1 MVRLSIEHDD
11 AGSPRVRGL
20 VPGETYLLLSTVAH
34 GVGASGLGLDRGQ
47 PGDVRVVEV
56 RRAGRRVL
64 LVARDKHHGASGPD
78 EAGRAAGRDAFVESV
93 LWSGTL
99 PSGPPGSGGDRADD
113 QAHDHADDLPV
124 DAEAL
129 ATLDLVG
136 AARRLRDANQGD
148 LRLDAARSALVAAD
162 ATPDGVELT
171 AVLTFAGGVTGA
183 QLAEVAPD
191 PGAVTITQRVSLLR
205 APDGFRP
212 RPFHPAAGGYG
223 KGSADHAAGIGES
236 VEVLRQPRFRVGGE
250 HDGGAAPIT
259 FQVDAGIPEPV
270 RSAVVEGASW
280 WAEGFDRA
288 GLPGAYAV
296 RVADADVDPFAAR
309 TSFVWWVHRTGRGW
323 SQGAAITDPRTGE
336 ILRGQVRL
344 GSQRVHQLT
353 LLAEALLAP
362 YGRPD
367 EAERLARVEAFVL
380 ARIRQLA
387 AHEVGHALGFMHNY
401 ASHRHAHPSVMDY
414 PHPRVRLDGDGEVDL
429 SDAYPVG
436 LGPWDVFA
444 VRHAYGAGDADELA
458 RLRAEVAATLAPDGP
473 AYLTDADGHDPHAAS
488 PDAVPWV
495 QRGQDPL
502 ALLGEALDVRRAA
515 LAAFG
520 PGVAP
525 PGLQAGALEERFVP
539 LHLFHRYETTAVA
552 RLLGGERYGYALAGE
567 DPRVDVVP
575 AARQRAA
582 LDALLTLLDDDVL
595 AVPEHVVRLL
605 VPPAI
610 RSTRGPGHLAPR
622 RGLLF
627 DPAQASGVAASLV
640 AGALLDPAR
649 LNRLAWQHD
658 ADPAVPAPAEV
669 VERTLRVAWSSDGP
683 PSATRSAAGWAAVQ
697 HVARTLR
704 EGGLHPWTAAEVA
717 DAARRAGAEQS
728 ARGPQGAA
736 AARALA
742 EPHGVEA
749 PPGLPLGV
757 PL

>member
-1 MVRLSIEHDD
+1 MGGLTLDHVDG
-11 AGSPRVRGL
+11 APRVAGL
-20 VPGETYLLLSTVAH
+20 VPGEPYLLLSTVAH
-34 GVGASGLGLDRGQ
+34 GLGADGVGLDRGR
-47 PGDVRVVEV
+47 PGDVRLVEV

-64 LVARDKHHGASGPD
+64 LVARDKHHGASGPGA
-78 EAGRAAGRDAFVESV
+78 AGRAAGDESFAETV
-93 LWSGTL
+93 LWA
-99 PSGPPGSGGDRADD
+99 GDARADRGALD
-113 QAHDHADDLPV
+113 V
-124 DAEAL
+124 DAAAV

-136 AARRLRDANQGD
+136 AARRLGDAGQGD
-148 LRLDAARSALVAAD
+148 LRPDPARSGLVDAR

-171 AVLTFAGGVTGA
+171 AVLTLAGDVRGDRLA
-183 QLAEVAPD
+183 QVVPD
-191 PGAVTITQRVSLLR
+191 PGAVTLTQRVSLLPAPRGFVPR
-205 APDGFRP
+205 A
-212 RPFHPAAGGYG
+212 FHPAAGGYG
-223 KGSADHAAGIGES
+223 KGGDDHAAGIGEG
-236 VEVLRQPRFRVGGE
+236 VEVLRQPRFRVGPG
-250 HDGGAAPIT
+250 HGDGPAPVT
-259 FQVDAGIPEPV
+259 FWVDAGVPEPV
-270 RSAVVEGASW
+270 RTAVVEGASW
-280 WAEGFDRA
+280 WAEGFERA

-296 RVADADVDPFAAR
+296 RVADADVDPFGAR

-323 SQGAAITDPRTGE
+323 SQGAAVTDPRTGE

-353 LLAEALLAP
+353 LLAEALLTP

-367 EAERLARVEAFVL
+367 EADRLARVEAFVL

-414 PHPRVRLDGDGEVDL
+414 PHPRVRLGADGEVDL
-429 SDAYPVG
+429 ADAYPVG

-444 VRHAYGAGDADELA
+444 VRHAYGPDDDLAG
-458 RLRAEVAATLAPDGP
+458 LRADVARELGGDGP
-473 AYLTDADGHDPHAAS
+473 WYLTDADGHDPHAAS

-495 QRGQDPL
+495 QRGTDPL
-502 ALLGEALDVRRAA
+502 ALLDEALAVRRAA

-520 PGVAP
+520 PGAAP
-525 PGLQAGALEERFVP
+525 PARQAGDLEERFVP

-567 DPRVDVVP
+567 DPGVQVVP
-575 AARQRAA
+575 GARQRAA
-582 LDALLTLLDDDVL
+582 LDALLALLDDEVT

-605 VPPAI
+605 VPPTI
-610 RSTRGPGHLAPR
+610 RSARGAGHLAPR

-640 AGALLDPAR
+640 ADALLDPAR

-658 ADPAVPAPAEV
+658 ADPEVPAPGEV
-669 VERTLRVAWSSDGP
+669 VARVLRSAWRPGGARTAARH
-683 PSATRSAAGWAAVQ
+683 AAGWAAVQ

-704 EGGLHPWTAAEVA
+704 EGGLHPWTAAEVS
-717 DAARRAGAEQS
+717 DAARRVGAELTDH
-728 ARGPQGAA
+728 GPQGAA

-742 EPHGVEA
+742 APDAVEA
-749 PPGLPLGV
+749 PPALPLGV